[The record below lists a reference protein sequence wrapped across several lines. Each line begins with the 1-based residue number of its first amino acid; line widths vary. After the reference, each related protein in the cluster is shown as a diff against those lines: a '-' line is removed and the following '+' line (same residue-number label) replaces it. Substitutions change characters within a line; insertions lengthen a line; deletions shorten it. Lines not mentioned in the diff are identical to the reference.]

1 MVEPSTGGGGAA
13 RPRGGRYRGPRSGP
27 RGKESRRPRPGPDG
41 PGTPCGGC
49 LIFRDLLRMGDVW
62 HMYLLSACI
71 VESISPSLPFQLHP
85 DSCTSTHIHTNI
97 HIPRGPPTTLTH
109 PAIKPHPPITTRPS
123 THTSTR
129 AHVRVVFALIISC
142 PNIPAPLPY
151 RTARSCWGTCT
162 ASIPPRPSGCCWTL
176 PRTLPPPQLMRRRR
190 WGTGRWLRRTPRR
203 QRGLS
208 TLLSRTAK
216 GWFCLGGGCWQ
227 VPTDSQRNHPQPRL
241 FVASKGAVSLVPE
254 PISLSCVA
262 DRT

>member
-129 AHVRVVFALIISC
+129 AHARVVFALIMSC
-142 PNIPAPLPY
+142 PNSALLPTGRPDRAGGPVQLRSRHGPLG
-151 RTARSCWGTCT
+151 AAGHS
-162 ASIPPRPSGCCWTL
+162 SGRC
-176 PRTLPPPQLMRRRR
+176 RRR
-190 WGTGRWLRRTPRR
+190 
-203 QRGLS
+203 
-208 TLLSRTAK
+208 
-216 GWFCLGGGCWQ
+216 C
-227 VPTDSQRNHPQPRL
+227 
-241 FVASKGAVSLVPE
+241 
-254 PISLSCVA
+254 
-262 DRT
+262 